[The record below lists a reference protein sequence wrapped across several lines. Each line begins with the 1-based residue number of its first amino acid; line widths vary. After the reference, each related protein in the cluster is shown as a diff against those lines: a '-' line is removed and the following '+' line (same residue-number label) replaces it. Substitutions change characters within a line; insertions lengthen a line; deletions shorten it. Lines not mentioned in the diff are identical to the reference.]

1 MQSSMQF
8 YFFIAEVFQLLN
20 IQISKGILRTKTW
33 LTETNTGVKLLR
45 QIHVIKEMLEHLHL
59 SPGFSL
65 SKNKANFLF
74 FFFGYKLKILKYKE
88 TKTNPNPW
96 LKVLIIRQ
104 QIIAVIGDWRRG
116 CMLQRILP
124 SNPLNH
130 CGCRIRI
137 YLCDERH
144 IA

>member
-74 FFFGYKLKILKYKE
+74 FFLDI
-88 TKTNPNPW
+88 N
-96 LKVLIIRQ
+96 
-104 QIIAVIGDWRRG
+104 
-116 CMLQRILP
+116 
-124 SNPLNH
+124 
-130 CGCRIRI
+130 
-137 YLCDERH
+137 
-144 IA
+144 